1 MPNGSKKT
9 CFVVMGF
16 GEKTDYYSTPQRL
29 LNLDKTYE
37 FIIRPAVAETDLHCI
52 RADEIIHSSVI
63 DKPMYERLLDADVV
77 VADLSTS
84 NANAIYELGV
94 RHALRPHTTIVMAE
108 KGFSFPFDFS
118 HLSIIKYEH
127 LGHTIGYEEVIRVK
141 DLLSRKLRELTGK
154 NQTDS
159 PVFVFLPSHNRALT
173 NPFFS
178 RAALA

>member
-16 GEKTDYYSTPQRL
+16 GEKTGYYSTPQRL

-94 RHALRPHTTIVMAE
+94 IPAW
-108 KGFSFPFDFS
+108 
-118 HLSIIKYEH
+118 
-127 LGHTIGYEEVIRVK
+127 
-141 DLLSRKLRELTGK
+141 LTP
-154 NQTDS
+154 D
-159 PVFVFLPSHNRALT
+159 R
-173 NPFFS
+173 
-178 RAALA
+178 